1 MPERKLDGSGAA
13 ASTWVSPS
21 GLLNTGRL
29 LAIYGGVQNPF
40 LYLGLDV
47 KRIRHGPDCSRHL
60 LAYYEDMTR
69 AARLAVGLLA
79 IAFFGSGLKAQ
90 SCGTFDVASIKLNTS
105 GVGGGYPELAPGGRR
120 FTAANQLMLELIM
133 FAYNVSPRQISGIP
147 SVFFQKRY
155 DVEATC
161 EQPMTKEQLPHMLQV
176 LLAERFHL
184 SIHREIK
191 EQPVYALIL
200 GKGGPRLHEA
210 SPEGGK
216 PSVRQSGYSFTFTS
230 AAMSNLVGVLS
241 QLTGREVLDRTGL
254 RGQYDFTLSYAP
266 DRSGA
271 EGEGVSQ
278 TANSLPDSVFTSLR
292 EQLRLN
298 LEAEKSQVELI
309 VVDRLDQLIP
319 N

>member
-1 MPERKLDGSGAA
+1 M
-13 ASTWVSPS
+13 
-21 GLLNTGRL
+21 
-29 LAIYGGVQNPF
+29 
-40 LYLGLDV
+40 
-47 KRIRHGPDCSRHL
+47 
-60 LAYYEDMTR
+60 
-69 AARLAVGLLA
+69 
-79 IAFFGSGLKAQ
+79 
-90 SCGTFDVASIKLNTS
+90 
-105 GVGGGYPELAPGGRR
+105 
-120 FTAANQLMLELIM
+120 
-133 FAYNVSPRQISGIP
+133 
-147 SVFFQKRY
+147 
-155 DVEATC
+155 
-161 EQPMTKEQLPHMLQV
+161 
-176 LLAERFHL
+176 
-184 SIHREIK
+184 
-191 EQPVYALIL
+191 
-200 GKGGPRLHEA
+200 
-210 SPEGGK
+210 
-216 PSVRQSGYSFTFTS
+216 RQSGYSFTFTS